1 MDLQRAMQ
9 NLAKVISDEADRNP
23 EFEDRVREAL
33 GLSATDVKHSGSR
46 KRTSAESTGPARGR
60 NRRTPA
66 VLDPIEIVQES
77 EQVLCE
83 QLSHLTVEQLKDIV
97 ADHGMDPSRLVM
109 KWRIRDRIVN
119 HIVEMANS
127 RSRKGDAFRS

>member
-33 GLSATDVKHSGSR
+33 GLSAADVNHSGSR

-66 VLDPIEIVQES
+66 VLDPIELVQES
-77 EQVLCE
+77 EQVLRE
-83 QLSHLTVEQLKDIV
+83 QLTLLTVEQLKDIV